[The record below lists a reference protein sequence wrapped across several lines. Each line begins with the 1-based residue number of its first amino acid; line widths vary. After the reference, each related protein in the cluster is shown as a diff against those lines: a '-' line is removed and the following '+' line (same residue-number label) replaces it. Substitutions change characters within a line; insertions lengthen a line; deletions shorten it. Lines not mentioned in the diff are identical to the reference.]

1 MAEWQ
6 CAEQGAEGGA
16 WPAARLQHS
25 ACETGDGMIVA
36 MGRGNS
42 GRYLGDAYL
51 LRYPED
57 HLRCSWCRLRF
68 RHTPHSVRGTTLV
81 SWRGRILLLTGSPDA
96 PDTVMHLYALE
107 SAPDG
112 STDWRWLPSGGDL
125 PACRIGHSVC
135 VLGSSPFLVVFG
147 GVDTRSRR
155 ALRGTHILDLEE
167 LEWLDSSL
175 VEGDEPSPRSEHSAV
190 SCSDDDDRGGRML
203 LFGGAT
209 ENSGHVFSDLHELT
223 VSHLSSSSSHV
234 NSCTSSAQPR
244 ALWRRVILSEGST
257 EPTPRAGHAAA
268 FAKNQSSL
276 VVLGGGDGKRG
287 IRQAAAFNINTK
299 VWHEPWNQ
307 SSDPPFVGEGATLLS
322 RYCGAGEEA
331 LIAFG
336 GYNGQGRA
344 RSDVHILRLPP
355 LENQEVVHH
364 ETDALAGSDAAA
376 TTAAAEPPREGHE
389 NLTREENGKEEQLN
403 KQKASYAD
411 QRLEA
416 PDKQGQRSAQH
427 SKTSREIELE
437 EEVKRLKEEA
447 EQRNARLE
455 EKDKARE
462 RLEQSLEEQR
472 NKALRAEA
480 EAAEH
485 ARKAERASELEYELE
500 RLRKAMQTIHN
511 SEKRSESTADGSA
524 RRQNTEGFLSWLG
537 LISSTASD
545 QHQQHFTSEA
555 AEKGD
560 QKSSK

>member
-1 MAEWQ
+1 
-6 CAEQGAEGGA
+6 
-16 WPAARLQHS
+16 
-25 ACETGDGMIVA
+25 MIVA

-175 VEGDEPSPRSEHSAV
+175 VEGDEPSPRSEHSVV

-234 NSCTSSAQPR
+234 NSCTSSAQSR

-364 ETDALAGSDAAA
+364 ETTDALAGSDAAA

-403 KQKASYAD
+403 KQKASSLNAD

-511 SEKRSESTADGSA
+511 SEKRSDSTADGSA